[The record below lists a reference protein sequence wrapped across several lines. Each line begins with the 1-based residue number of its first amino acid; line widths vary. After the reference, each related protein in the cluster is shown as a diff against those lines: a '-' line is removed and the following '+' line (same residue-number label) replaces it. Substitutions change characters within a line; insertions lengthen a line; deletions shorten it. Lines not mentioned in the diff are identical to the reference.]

1 MKAKKSIVA
10 LCLSAVLTLSAI
22 SFSSFSAIAA
32 GSVLLQGAGYETIYV
47 EWNGASGTDYNVYCK
62 ESAQEDSAYKKVD
75 SELVRNVK
83 GNAYRVDVLGLK
95 GGTSYDVK
103 VVPVSG
109 GTEGAPITT
118 YTATPEAYDRSG
130 FAFAKNSAPGA
141 YNADGTVADGT
152 LIIYATEQNKKNVYN
167 NKSLT
172 SLLGGLNSLNKGKPI
187 IIRVIGKI
195 TPVGSSTSPGM
206 WKNTCGVTIEGV
218 GPESGFS
225 GWGIGSGDNKDTE
238 FRNMNFVDYTED
250 AIGFENAED
259 LWVHNNTFYSGWY
272 PKDSTSERDKLHGD
286 GSCDLRECNNVT
298 VSYNHF
304 SNTDKTSLIGS
315 SSTSRESTGNITFHH
330 NFFEGTSQRT
340 PRVRWHNIHVYNN
353 YYYGTTAYGIG
364 ATCNCSIFAENNY
377 FEDASSPFLT
387 SSQGGFA
394 SKFSDNEGGVI
405 KAYNN
410 IMVNTRESLE
420 GVDYF
425 NAPSR
430 EYRMTGADF
439 TAKKGGWTYN
449 NFDANGYIGSKSY
462 ILHSPQ
468 EAKTIALTKSGAQTE
483 TAIPTEGIAPPKVTG
498 NVTAVYYYDPE
509 TSGSTGKE
517 FGGLDGTGS
526 FFKIA
531 SAASCKANNASG
543 YRGTE
548 KYDYSGS
555 FSTGSEI
562 SFTTSSAAKFTV
574 IASTSGNTPQR
585 VEVKCPEN
593 TSNVYHGIF
602 QTGNKGNDVIT
613 TIDLLDAGTYTF
625 KPSTNVDIYYV
636 EVAEY
641 DGEIPETTTSAT
653 TQSTTVVTTETS
665 TQTTTVE
672 TSTQA
677 TTIETST
684 QATTV
689 ETSTQA
695 TTVETST
702 QATTVE
708 TSTQATTEEP
718 VTPPEPFTPIYG
730 NANGNG
736 SIEIED
742 VVSLFN
748 NVLTGAKMG
757 IEDKLSDFMK
767 YVDVDG
773 NGRLDSADVAHVLQ
787 KVLDNS
793 YEMPVER

>member
-1 MKAKKSIVA
+1 MNVKKSITA
-10 LCLSAVLTLSAI
+10 LGLSAVMTLSAV
-22 SFSSFSAIAA
+22 SLSCFTAA
-32 GSVLLQGAGYETIYV
+32 AAESVILEGAGNESIFI
-47 EWNGASGTDYNVYCK
+47 EWEGANGADYNVYSK
-62 ESAQEDSAYKKVD
+62 ESSQPDSAYVRVD
-75 SELVRNVK
+75 SELVRNEG

-103 VVPVSG
+103 VVPVTDG
-109 GTEGAPITT
+109 AEGNAVVT

-130 FAFAKNSAPGA
+130 FAFANNSAPGA

-152 LIIYATEQNKKNVYN
+152 LIIYATEKNKSKVYN

-218 GPESGFS
+218 GPGSGFS

-238 FRNMNFVDYTED
+238 FRNMVFTDYTED

-304 SNTDKTSLIGS
+304 KGTDKTSLIGS
-315 SSTSRESTGNITFHH
+315 SASSRESTGNITFHH
-330 NFFEGTSQRT
+330 NFFDGTGQRT

-353 YYYGTTAYGIG
+353 YYYGTTAYGVG

-387 SSQGGFA
+387 SSQGGYA
-394 SKFSDNEGGVI
+394 SKFSDNDGGVI

-410 IMVNTRESLE
+410 VMVNTRESAE

-430 EYRMTGADF
+430 EYRMTASDF

-449 NFDANGYIGSKSY
+449 NFDANGYIGSKAY
-462 ILHSPQ
+462 VLHSPE
-468 EAKTIALTKSGAQTE
+468 EAKDIAVSESGA
-483 TAIPTEGIAPPKVTG
+483 PTKTIVVEDTITPPEVIG
-498 NVTAVYYYDPE
+498 DVTAVYYYDPE

-517 FGGLDGTGS
+517 FGGLDGTGT
-526 FFKIA
+526 FFKGA
-531 SAASCKANNASG
+531 AASCKANKASG

-548 KYDYSGS
+548 PYSYEGS
-555 FSTGSEI
+555 FATGSEI

-574 IASTSGNTPQR
+574 IASTAGNTPQR
-585 VEVKCPEN
+585 VEVKCPEAPD
-593 TSNVYHGIF
+593 NVYHGIF

-625 KPSTNVDIYYV
+625 KPSTNVDIYYI

-641 DGEIPETTTSAT
+641 NGIAPETTTVT
-653 TQSTTVVTTETS
+653 TLSTTETS
-665 TQTTTVE
+665 TETTTAEPSTQTTTAE
-672 TSTQA
+672 PSTQTTTASQTSTEASTEA
-677 TTIETST
+677 TTAEPSS
-684 QATTV
+684 AP
-689 ETSTQA
+689 EPS
-695 TTVETST
+695 
-702 QATTVE
+702 
-708 TSTQATTEEP
+708 EP
-718 VTPPEPFTPIYG
+718 VYG
-730 NANGNG
+730 SADGDRQL
-736 SIEIED
+736 EIND
-742 VVSLFN
+742 AADILSK
-748 NVLTGAKMG
+748 VLTGTEMP
-757 IEDKLSDFMK
+757 IEDKTPDYMK
-767 YVDVDG
+767 YIDVDM
-773 NGRLDSADVAHVLQ
+773 NGKLDSADVAQVLQ
-787 KVLDNS
+787 KILDSS
-793 YEMPVER
+793 YKMPVER